1 MKQFSTLFLLSLM
14 LYTVPS
20 VFAQPQP
27 YEVGEHVDNFTLIEA
42 YGDTISLYDYSDRI
56 VCMPF
61 WNYE

>member
-1 MKQFSTLFLLSLM
+1 M